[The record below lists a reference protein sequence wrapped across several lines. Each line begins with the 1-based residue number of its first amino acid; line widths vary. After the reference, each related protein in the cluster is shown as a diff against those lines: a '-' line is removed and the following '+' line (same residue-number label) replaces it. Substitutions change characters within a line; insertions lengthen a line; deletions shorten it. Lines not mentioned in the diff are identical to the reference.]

1 MPLVCS
7 DHGPVV
13 AVDND
18 GVMENT
24 NTQELSS
31 DEDEMLVSI
40 NNEDGNT
47 VDDEY
52 LLCAQ
57 LMAKAADLVVPKYGI
72 VNTIATDNVSDMV
85 SDGLWVSLCGGM
97 DTLALV
103 AKELSIAP
111 SRYVSVET
119 ATAARKV
126 GQAANPKT
134 DTFPG
139 IDHGWANDV
148 SLITKE
154 MVVSLGPVSMLGMG
168 APCQDHSKCR
178 LLPARFASDRKVV
191 KRPGFNGDKGK
202 VFKQGVQVIQW
213 MLEVNPA
220 MIFIVENVDFS
231 DMKEDMAWIAAQL
244 GVEPVL
250 MDGGYTRRKR
260 LFWTNL
266 ELPADIALCVPTLD
280 PDQCMDTGRT
290 LVRHNKGYVA
300 TICGSWTGDVNNPV
314 ANTRLPIL
322 VIDEKYSE
330 LQQLRV
336 HEAELLMGMPK
347 GCTSGNGITAIMRLR
362 CIGNAW
368 DVKTVSLIVC
378 VYRMQRKL
386 KPCIKMSLSKSDK
399 LLQMSLIVMQ
409 SIMGEQELATVLS
422 KYNKT
427 DQVRFLLL
435 LNQWHGQHPKIV
447 NSCRGSI
454 LDSGSARHINNKV
467 VVTNLDDAVPLK
479 GFNGSV
485 SWTSGSGTMPIV
497 LQDQVSGNKV
507 TMHVDNVDKVDSN
520 SEPILSLGKLLRLG
534 VDFHFTDFGK
544 TCEAITADGNMR
556 FAVTLSE
563 DDVLRINHDVTTT
576 GGVVGDTVN
585 LVAECNKVTRQLD
598 NATPIILHNLFN
610 HGSDEIVYQT
620 LLHTH
625 GYEAKRWKPFHCSAC
640 AQANAR
646 KRGISHKN
654 VNQVEGGLKDTDYED
669 SDSQNSSDDDDMDQ
683 RSVINKTFAESFDNA
698 DLLNGGEIKTTVSRV
713 PEKHKPRFDVKQMK
727 PCEVMMADN
736 KSFPCNIRGD
746 YKQAFLLIDVRTQ
759 RKYVVKLKRKAT
771 NHEALLEILTVCG
784 AHKLPYLC
792 TLYTDG
798 CGSMK
803 PVREIAIRMGLNH
816 MFVPPHTQSLND
828 SEKVVDRV
836 FASARTHMI
845 QSNAPLELFGDCVEY
860 VCYTDAYMATN
871 ALRGHLTPIEL
882 ESDQT
887 PSVHHLI
894 PWYTKCVVVAP
905 KEKCKLRGDILSRGE
920 EGRFLG
926 YQAVN
931 SKVYKVMLNGNRL
944 VHAIRGNVSFDF
956 SDAVHP
962 KDDVTNQPEEAHKPD
977 SEFEMGFKS
986 EEALQLESA
995 EEANPTVANEEYEK
1009 YMPGLIWTNEQ
1020 ENEFDSR
1027 SDDDVES
1034 LKSHFSNGGSNGSPE
1049 WKTHGASTDVLQ
1061 DRPRPQYVV
1070 NLLMNDEV
1078 LDHVKDA
1085 KLAAILKEIGDD
1097 HGMVMDIA
1105 GQLAFNVSEKDMG
1118 WKKVL
1123 NGPDRELAI
1132 AAYNKEVESL
1142 ISTILTPIFE
1152 DDPKYENAVKEAT
1165 SGRFLLDVKRCG
1177 TYKAR
1182 GVKQGFKENLE
1193 MSDGPDFNYYAH
1205 VAEMKAIRAAL
1216 LRPNRRTRKLATIDV
1231 CTAFLQSIPYPDGKR
1246 KLIKFKCPIVG
1257 KWLYYEQSGPIY
1269 GENSA
1274 PVYWG
1279 EQTLAPFLISC
1290 GFVRGENHKCTY
1302 YHPKHDLVVLTYVDD
1317 ILMDG
1322 EEKDIL
1328 WFEKLL
1334 EARFKCKP
1342 SEWLSEGNVIDFVG
1356 IQVFM
1361 VNDCIYLSMEKY
1373 IEKMVIELRA
1383 LGMVI
1388 PNTKCASPMTTMIED
1403 GSEPLTTKQHRL
1415 FLTALGCEA
1424 WLSHTTRLDVSHAFS
1439 RTGQHTAKPT
1449 VNALKSLS
1457 HQIGYIEQHKDLCIF
1472 ARLYSDNESLNDTS
1486 VGSQLG
1492 WEFYTDS
1499 DHAGNTEEQ
1508 NKRRS
1513 QNGAVCMVDG
1523 SAVDW
1528 MSKASSVGFAL
1539 PLIGEAHAE
1548 VSTGGVEIYAT
1559 ANATY
1564 EILDMSYLIEEQG
1577 RKFPFPFELM
1587 MDNTTAEAFC
1597 NQTVKRSKLKHIDC
1611 RQEWV
1616 KCIRDKNIMI
1626 AKHVDTKENLAD
1638 LFTKILDSK
1647 TFILLRD
1654 QMMIPFSVHNV

>member
-1 MPLVCS
+1 M
-7 DHGPVV
+7 
-13 AVDND
+13 
-18 GVMENT
+18 
-24 NTQELSS
+24 LS
-31 DEDEMLVSI
+31 
-40 NNEDGNT
+40 
-47 VDDEY
+47 
-52 LLCAQ
+52 
-57 LMAKAADLVVPKYGI
+57 
-72 VNTIATDNVSDMV
+72 
-85 SDGLWVSLCGGM
+85 
-97 DTLALV
+97 
-103 AKELSIAP
+103 
-111 SRYVSVET
+111 
-119 ATAARKV
+119 
-126 GQAANPKT
+126 
-134 DTFPG
+134 
-139 IDHGWANDV
+139 
-148 SLITKE
+148 
-154 MVVSLGPVSMLGMG
+154 
-168 APCQDHSKCR
+168 
-178 LLPARFASDRKVV
+178 
-191 KRPGFNGDKGK
+191 
-202 VFKQGVQVIQW
+202 
-213 MLEVNPA
+213 
-220 MIFIVENVDFS
+220 
-231 DMKEDMAWIAAQL
+231 
-244 GVEPVL
+244 
-250 MDGGYTRRKR
+250 
-260 LFWTNL
+260 TNL
-266 ELPADIALCVPTLD
+266 SEIKSSRQEVPFVLIHSTL
-280 PDQCMDTGRT
+280 
-290 LVRHNKGYVA
+290 LARHSQKRRG
-300 TICGSWTGDVNNPV
+300 
-314 ANTRLPIL
+314 
-322 VIDEKYSE
+322 
-330 LQQLRV
+330 
-336 HEAELLMGMPK
+336 
-347 GCTSGNGITAIMRLR
+347 
-362 CIGNAW
+362 
-368 DVKTVSLIVC
+368 
-378 VYRMQRKL
+378 
-386 KPCIKMSLSKSDK
+386 KPLW
-399 LLQMSLIVMQ
+399 L
-409 SIMGEQELATVLS
+409 
-422 KYNKT
+422 
-427 DQVRFLLL
+427 
-435 LNQWHGQHPKIV
+435 
-447 NSCRGSI
+447 
-454 LDSGSARHINNKV
+454 SGS
-467 VVTNLDDAVPLK
+467 
-479 GFNGSV
+479 
-485 SWTSGSGTMPIV
+485 
-497 LQDQVSGNKV
+497 
-507 TMHVDNVDKVDSN
+507 
-520 SEPILSLGKLLRLG
+520 
-534 VDFHFTDFGK
+534 
-544 TCEAITADGNMR
+544 
-556 FAVTLSE
+556 
-563 DDVLRINHDVTTT
+563 
-576 GGVVGDTVN
+576 
-585 LVAECNKVTRQLD
+585 TR
-598 NATPIILHNLFN
+598 
-610 HGSDEIVYQT
+610 
-620 LLHTH
+620 
-625 GYEAKRWKPFHCSAC
+625 
-640 AQANAR
+640 
-646 KRGISHKN
+646 
-654 VNQVEGGLKDTDYED
+654 
-669 SDSQNSSDDDDMDQ
+669 
-683 RSVINKTFAESFDNA
+683 
-698 DLLNGGEIKTTVSRV
+698 
-713 PEKHKPRFDVKQMK
+713 
-727 PCEVMMADN
+727 
-736 KSFPCNIRGD
+736 
-746 YKQAFLLIDVRTQ
+746 
-759 RKYVVKLKRKAT
+759 
-771 NHEALLEILTVCG
+771 
-784 AHKLPYLC
+784 
-792 TLYTDG
+792 
-798 CGSMK
+798 
-803 PVREIAIRMGLNH
+803 
-816 MFVPPHTQSLND
+816 
-828 SEKVVDRV
+828 
-836 FASARTHMI
+836 
-845 QSNAPLELFGDCVEY
+845 
-860 VCYTDAYMATN
+860 
-871 ALRGHLTPIEL
+871 
-882 ESDQT
+882 
-887 PSVHHLI
+887 
-894 PWYTKCVVVAP
+894 
-905 KEKCKLRGDILSRGE
+905 
-920 EGRFLG
+920 
-926 YQAVN
+926 
-931 SKVYKVMLNGNRL
+931 
-944 VHAIRGNVSFDF
+944 
-956 SDAVHP
+956 
-962 KDDVTNQPEEAHKPD
+962 
-977 SEFEMGFKS
+977 
-986 EEALQLESA
+986 
-995 EEANPTVANEEYEK
+995 
-1009 YMPGLIWTNEQ
+1009 
-1020 ENEFDSR
+1020 
-1027 SDDDVES
+1027 
-1034 LKSHFSNGGSNGSPE
+1034 
-1049 WKTHGASTDVLQ
+1049 
-1061 DRPRPQYVV
+1061 
-1070 NLLMNDEV
+1070 
-1078 LDHVKDA
+1078 
-1085 KLAAILKEIGDD
+1085 
-1097 HGMVMDIA
+1097 
-1105 GQLAFNVSEKDMG
+1105 
-1118 WKKVL
+1118 
-1123 NGPDRELAI
+1123 
-1132 AAYNKEVESL
+1132 
-1142 ISTILTPIFE
+1142 
-1152 DDPKYENAVKEAT
+1152 VKEAT